1 MVIEE
6 LVKTVLSELREMVK
20 TETVVG
26 EPLKV
31 AGVTIVPV
39 SKISV
44 GFGVGGGKGQSK
56 EGTGEATG
64 GGASIEPV
72 AFFVVRGEKVEL
84 ITVKK
89 EDAGWGKIINLVPQ
103 IIDTVKGMKE
113 KSDQKG
119 GKEGKKNNAK

>member
-6 LVKTVLSELREMVK
+6 LVKTVLSQLRQMVK

-44 GFGVGGGKGQSK
+44 GFGAGGGKGHSK
-56 EGTGEATG
+56 EGAGEATG

-72 AFFVVRGEKVEL
+72 AFFVVRDEKVDL
-84 ITVKK
+84 ITIQK
-89 EDAGWGKIINLVPQ
+89 EETGWGKIIDLVPQ
-103 IIDTVKGMKE
+103 VMDKVKSMKE
-113 KSDQKG
+113 KSNRKG
-119 GKEGKKNNAK
+119 NKERRKK

>member
-6 LVKTVLSELREMVK
+6 LVKTVLSELKEIVK

-26 EPLKV
+26 EPLQIS
-31 AGVTIVPV
+31 GVTIVPV

-56 EGTGEATG
+56 EGVGEATG

-84 ITVKK
+84 ITVQKN
-89 EDAGWGKIINLVPQ
+89 EAGWGKMIELVPQ
-103 IIDTVKGMKE
+103 IIDKVKDMKE
-113 KSDQKG
+113 KRDRKRA
-119 GKEGKKNNAK
+119 KEGKGK

>member
-6 LVKTVLSELREMVK
+6 LVKTVLSELKGIVR

-26 EPLKV
+26 EPLKT
-31 AGVTIVPV
+31 AGVTIIPV

-44 GFGVGGGKGQSK
+44 GFGAGGGKGQSK

-84 ITVKK
+84 ITVQKD
-89 EDAGWGKIINLVPQ
+89 EAGWGKIINLVPQ
-103 IIDTVKGMKE
+103 IIDKVKDMKG
-113 KSDQKG
+113 KGDQKG
-119 GKEGKKNNAK
+119 AKEGKKK

>member
-6 LVKTVLSELREMVK
+6 LVKTVLSELKEIVK

-26 EPLKV
+26 EPIKV

-44 GFGVGGGKGQSK
+44 GFGAGGGKGRSK

-84 ITVKK
+84 ITVQK
-89 EDAGWGKIINLVPQ
+89 EEVGWGKMIDLVPQ
-103 IIDTVKGMKE
+103 IIDKVKGMKE
-113 KSDQKG
+113 KSNQKDS
-119 GKEGKKNNAK
+119 KERKRK